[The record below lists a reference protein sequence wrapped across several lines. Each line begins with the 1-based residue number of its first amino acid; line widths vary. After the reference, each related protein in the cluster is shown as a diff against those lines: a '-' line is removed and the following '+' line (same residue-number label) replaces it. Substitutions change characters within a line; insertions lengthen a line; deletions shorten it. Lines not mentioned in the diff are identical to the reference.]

1 MEKHLKIFPFLKW
14 LSYQSCHIQRAFC
27 RASSSNNFHIYLID
41 ALFYLKLW
49 SSKSKGRKLYIVTK
63 YWNQT
68 ITMYDTCNRKKK
80 TKKKNTVVTY
90 HFKAALYLALSH
102 LSQTRGQQLWYYIIF
117 VLCNGNKTTT
127 VINSLWEIRM
137 WHLNSWDNCHAN
149 KRSNHLAC
157 YLILLFK
164 IYQSQKNSKHKKS
177 PS

>member
-1 MEKHLKIFPFLKW
+1 MTESLAQGYIHVWTLGETRGMEKHLKIFPFLKW

-80 TKKKNTVVTY
+80 PKKKYSSNISLQSCIVFGIKVICL
-90 HFKAALYLALSH
+90 KLGAAVMILYN
-102 LSQTRGQQLWYYIIF
+102 F
-117 VLCNGNKTTT
+117 C
-127 VINSLWEIRM
+127 SLQW
-137 WHLNSWDNCHAN
+137 
-149 KRSNHLAC
+149 K
-157 YLILLFK
+157 
-164 IYQSQKNSKHKKS
+164 
-177 PS
+177 

>member
-1 MEKHLKIFPFLKW
+1 MTESLAQGYIHVWTLGETRGKEKHLKIFPFLKW

-80 TKKKNTVVTY
+80 PKKKNTVVTY
-90 HFKAALYLALSH
+90 HFKAALYLAFSH
-102 LSQTRGQQLWYYIIF
+102 LSQTRGSSYDII
-117 VLCNGNKTTT
+117 
-127 VINSLWEIRM
+127 
-137 WHLNSWDNCHAN
+137 
-149 KRSNHLAC
+149 
-157 YLILLFK
+157 
-164 IYQSQKNSKHKKS
+164 
-177 PS
+177 